1 MGIRKGELLLVII
14 INFRNFVPESEEQVS
29 YKQRAY
35 SLIIEKWI
43 KPVWT
48 LQTEM

>member
-1 MGIRKGELLLVII
+1 MII
-14 INFRNFVPESEEQVS
+14 INFRKFVPESEDQVS
-29 YKQRAY
+29 YKQRTY

-43 KPVWT
+43 KPVRK